1 MASYGDL
8 QFVTTNTVHAVK
20 GLAWPCRVE
29 NTGGMFS
36 INYNETSIKDSL
48 IQLILTQRGERPMRL
63 DYGTDLRSSVFAPMD
78 AQTIEGLETS
88 IKTAIERYEPRVL
101 IRSFTLSPS
110 EETSEM
116 NLELAFS
123 VKDNVFSTD
132 GIYLTVNTQ
141 GVVIN
146 G

>member
-8 QFVTTNTVHAVK
+8 KFVTTNSAHAVR
-20 GLAWPCRVE
+20 GLAWPCRTE

-36 INYNETSIKDSL
+36 INFNETSIKDAL

-63 DYGTDLRSSVFAPMD
+63 DYGTDLRASVFGPMD
-78 AQTIEGLETS
+78 SQTTEELENS
-88 IKTAIERYEPRVL
+88 IKNAIERYEPRVI
-101 IRSFTLSPS
+101 IRSFALSPQ

-116 NLELAFS
+116 RLELAFS
-123 VKDNVFSTD
+123 IKDNVFSTD

>member
-8 QFVTTNTVHAVK
+8 QFTTTNNVHSVK
-20 GLAWPCRVE
+20 GLAWPCRTA

-36 INYNETSIKDSL
+36 RNYNETSIKDSL

-63 DYGTDLRSSVFAPMD
+63 DYGTELRHSVFAPMD
-78 AQTIEGLETS
+78 SQTVKTLENS
-88 IKTAIERYEPRVL
+88 ILAAIERYEPRVL
-101 IRSFTLSPS
+101 IRSFRLNPR

-116 NLELAFS
+116 FLEIAFS
-123 VKDNVFSTD
+123 VKNNVFATD
-132 GIYLTVNTQ
+132 GIFLTVNTQ
-141 GVVIN
+141 GVLIN